1 MRYTFDD
8 SFFTGC
14 AFVDDQHR
22 QLFEAING
30 LLEACEQNKGK
41 EELQKSLDFLAQY
54 TINHFFDEEQAL
66 KKYHYSDFYRHHQYH
81 EAFTKTVRDF
91 SKQFAL
97 QGGSESLIAEVQ
109 KKIGAWLTEHIK
121 GQDFRWA
128 IELKNAA
135 PELFG
140 GESPSIK
147 LREMAQTQR
156 ELSAELSATPP
167 PKRRFGLLF
176 KLAGLSSVLICA
188 AMAVLT
194 GVGIFYMKELS
205 FRTAVSVTERRLRG
219 DVAALN
225 RRITQEY
232 GILRLENG
240 HLSDSEGRP
249 LQGRN
254 ELVSEASGDM
264 DIDLTIFERNADGF
278 YGVATTLLNPD
289 GSFALNKPMSADSPP
304 RTVLLSGQTFTGEIT
319 VLGKPVLGSYA
330 PIFAQ
335 GSGEVIGAIFA
346 GVEMSFVH
354 RSIDTAGSR
363 LLLTLALG
371 AVILLFI
378 TILLNFNLIK
388 VILLNPVRKITTIL
402 QNVEAGDLSQQIKLK
417 QNDEIGDMAKHL
429 DKTIESLKQL
439 VMIIQNEAEAV
450 DDISDELSANMTRT
464 ADAMNDINGGIH
476 RVQSE
481 VVQQND
487 AVRATNAAME
497 RITGNIAQLNS
508 EIETQT
514 KSVSQS
520 SSAIEEMLSSIDSV
534 TEISRTNSANVTR
547 LAEASEVGRTSLQA
561 VAAQMQEIAQESE
574 GLVTIIGVLAN
585 IASQTN
591 LLSMNAAIEA
601 AHAGEV
607 GKGFAVVADEI
618 RKLAE
623 NAGTQ
628 SKTISRILKQI
639 REAITGISG
648 STREVLAKFEVIEG
662 DVKTVSGQEAEIR
675 KAMEEQSE
683 RSRRI
688 LEALEKLNEITGTV
702 KNGSE
707 EMRKGSAS
715 VIDAGKSLE
724 KVTAEIISGMNDMA
738 YRAEEVNSSVQHV
751 NSVSRKNKS
760 NIETLRD
767 AVSHFTVTDK
777 HYLWDDSLA
786 IGVPKIDEQHKRLFA
801 GVNEFIDAVEQGTGK
816 HKLKKMFDF
825 MIQYTAT
832 HFDDEEQV
840 QKQYGYPDY
849 ENHRRLHEKFKRT
862 VIELAHEMQHYGTTE
877 GLVKEFKR
885 KVGDWLVTHVKGQDA
900 KIGAYI
906 KNAAQKK

>member
-1 MRYTFDD
+1 MRYTFDN

-14 AFVDDQHR
+14 EFVDTQHH
-22 QLFEAING
+22 QLFDAING
-30 LLEACEQNKGK
+30 LIEACEQNKGT

-66 KKYHYSDFYRHHQYH
+66 KKYQYSDFYNHHQYH
-81 EAFTKTVRDF
+81 EAFTQTVRDF

-97 QGGSESLIAEVQ
+97 QGGSDALIKEVQ
-109 KKIGAWLTEHIK
+109 HKIGAWLTEHIK

-128 IELKNAA
+128 TELKEKA

-140 GESPSIK
+140 GQTPTVK
-147 LREMAQTQR
+147 LRETAQRQQ
-156 ELSAELSATPP
+156 ELCKELGSEPL
-167 PKRRFGLLF
+167 KKHRFGLLF
-176 KLAGLSSVLICA
+176 KLAGLSSILICA
-188 AMAVLT
+188 VMAVLT
-194 GVGIFYMKELS
+194 AVGIFYMKELS
-205 FRTAVSVTERRLRG
+205 FRTAMSITEKRLKG
-219 DVAALN
+219 GGATIS
-225 RRITQEY
+225 RRISQEY
-232 GILRLENG
+232 GVLRMENG
-240 HLSDSEGRP
+240 KLSGADGTP
-249 LQGRN
+249 LQGRDGV
-254 ELVSEASGDM
+254 VSETAL
-264 DIDLTIFERNADGF
+264 DLDLSATIFERDATGF
-278 YGVATTLLNPD
+278 RSILTTLQDSD
-289 GSFALNKPMSADSPP
+289 GSPAVNKPMSADSPP
-304 RTVLLSGQTFTGEIT
+304 LSVLLSGQTFAGEIM

-335 GSGEVIGAIFA
+335 GSREVIGAIFV
-346 GVEMSFVH
+346 GVEISSVH
-354 RSIDTAGSR
+354 GIINSAGSR
-363 LLLTLALG
+363 LLFMLTIGAGAL
-371 AVILLFI
+371 LCI

-388 VILLNPVRKITTIL
+388 IMLLNPVRKITTVL
-402 QNVEAGDLSQQIKLK
+402 QDVEAGDLSQHIKLK
-417 QNDEIGDMAKHL
+417 QNDEIGDMARHL

-476 RVQSE
+476 RVQRE
-481 VVQQND
+481 VVQQSES
-487 AVRATNAAME
+487 VHATNSAMG
-497 RITGNIAQLNS
+497 RITENITQLNG
-508 EIETQT
+508 EIEVQT

-520 SSAIEEMLSSIDSV
+520 SSAIEEMLASIDSV
-534 TEISRTNSANVTR
+534 TAISRTNSENVTR
-547 LAEASEVGRTSLQA
+547 LAEASSAGKTSLQA
-561 VAAQMQEIAQESE
+561 VASQMQEIAQESE
-574 GLVTIIGVLAN
+574 GLLTIIGVLAN

-623 NAGTQ
+623 NSGSQ
-628 SKTISRILKQI
+628 SKTISRVLKQI
-639 REAITGISG
+639 REAITRISD

-662 DVKTVSGQEAEIR
+662 DVQTVSNQEAEIR
-675 KAMEEQSE
+675 KAMEEQSA

-688 LEALEKLNEITGTV
+688 LEALEKLNEITCTV

-715 VIDAGKSLE
+715 VIGEGKNLE

-777 HYLWDDSLA
+777 HYIWDDSLS

-801 GVNEFIDAVEQGTGK
+801 TANDFIDAIEQGMGK

-832 HFDDEEQV
+832 HFSDEEEV
-840 QKQYGYPDY
+840 QKQYNYPDY
-849 ENHRRLHEKFKRT
+849 ENHRRIHEKFKKT
-862 VIELAHEMQHYGTTE
+862 VLELAREMHHFGTTE
-877 GLVKEFKR
+877 SLVKEFKR

-900 KIGAYI
+900 KIGVYI
-906 KNAAQKK
+906 KNSARK